1 MHKIRLAFLAAVAAL
16 CVFAMCVGSSASTAP
31 AVSAEQAAIDTFVA
45 SVSQIIIVGLDGKPI
60 AIVLVSIAGQT
71 IIVPVRTCAED
82 AKCKAAV
89 EARIA
94 DGKEQTLTLHSG
106 NIRT

>member
-1 MHKIRLAFLAAVAAL
+1 MHKIRAAFIALVAAL
-16 CVFAMCVGSSASTAP
+16 SVFAMCVGSSASTAP

-45 SVSQIIIVGLDGKPI
+45 SVSQIIIVGLDDHTVAVI
-60 AIVLVSIAGQT
+60 LVSIAGQT
-71 IIVPVRTCAED
+71 IVVPVRTCAED

-94 DGKEQTLTLHSG
+94 DDKGQTLTLHSG